1 MKQMMAEVGIIGGS
15 GIYDPSIFE
24 DTRELNIDTPFGR
37 PSDNVI
43 IGRLGEREVAFI
55 SRHGKGHL
63 YSPTKVNYRANIF
76 ALKKLGVKSIIGVCA
91 VGSLKEEI
99 KPLDIVIPDQI
110 YDRTKYR
117 KNTFFD
123 DIVVHVG
130 FAEPFCKRLS
140 DKLYEATKK
149 MGYRVRLGG
158 TYLCIEGPQ
167 FSTKAESNVYRKLG
181 FDIVGMTAIPEA
193 KLAREAEI
201 CYATLAT
208 VTDYD
213 VWKEEE
219 VSVSEVV
226 ENVMKNAQ
234 AVKDILKEFIPLLA
248 EGKCGCRDA
257 LKDAIV
263 TDLSRIDS
271 EKMKKLEILIG
282 RYIK

>member
-1 MKQMMAEVGIIGGS
+1 MTEIGIIGGS
-15 GIYDPSIFE
+15 GVYDPSIFE

-37 PSDNVI
+37 PSDNII
-43 IGRLGEREVAFI
+43 IGRLGEREVAFV
-55 SRHGKGHL
+55 SRHGRGHI

-76 ALKKLGVKSIIGVCA
+76 ALKKLGVKSIISVCA

-123 DIVVHVG
+123 DFVVHMG

-140 DKLYEATKK
+140 DKLYETAKK
-149 MGYRVRLGG
+149 MGYNVRIGG
-158 TYLCIEGPQ
+158 TYVCMEGPQ
-167 FSTKAESNVYRKLG
+167 FSTKAESNVYRGLG

-213 VWKEEE
+213 VWKEREE
-219 VSVSEVV
+219 VSASAVL

-234 AVKDILKEFIPLLA
+234 AVKDILKEFIPAL
-248 EGKCGCRDA
+248 EEEECGCRDA

-263 TDLSRIDS
+263 TDLSHVEK

>member
-1 MKQMMAEVGIIGGS
+1 MAEVGIIGGS
-15 GIYDPSIFE
+15 GVYDPSIFE
-24 DTRELNIDTPFGR
+24 DTRELNIDTPFGS

-43 IGRLGEREVAFI
+43 IGRLGEKEVAFL
-55 SRHGKGHL
+55 SRHGRGHL

-76 ALKKLGVKSIIGVCA
+76 ALKKLGVKNIIGVCA

-117 KNTFFD
+117 TNTFFD
-123 DIVVHVG
+123 DFVVHVG
-130 FAEPFCKRLS
+130 FAEPFCKKLS
-140 DKLYEATKK
+140 DKLYETAKK
-149 MGYRVRLGG
+149 MGYNVKIGG

-167 FSTKAESNVYRKLG
+167 FSTKAESNVYRRLG

-213 VWKEEE
+213 VWKEREE
-219 VSVSEVV
+219 VSVSAVV
-226 ENVMKNAQ
+226 ENVIKNEL
-234 AVKDILKEFIPLLA
+234 AVKDILKEFIPLR
-248 EGKCGCRDA
+248 EEKCGCRDA

-271 EKMKKLEILIG
+271 EKMKKLEILIE